1 MPDSNAGPG
10 PTIEAGQ
17 DVSVGRDVVG
27 RDSNQQSQTVT
38 VRSDSSARLVAVVGL
53 ILVAIL
59 ALLAGLALIWRG
71 AFGVPASVP
80 TSAPTLPAPTL
91 ALLAPTLAPPAPTL
105 APATA
110 TPAPPCPYAGR
121 TDDDTIRQLIQAEAE
136 AVNRRSL
143 DIITAIFAPDTVI
156 TDYAAPRNW
165 ASPLARYQDY
175 LFREFQFRE
184 VEHFDI
190 LAVGQD
196 AAGAAVW
203 YTSGSRGYYQEGQGG
218 WQTFFN
224 GSLISQPRTD
234 YGSDHWTF
242 GRTSAGC
249 WKITRFDLNAGHIAF
264 PP

>member
-17 DVSVGRDVVG
+17 DVNVGRDVVG
-27 RDSNQQSQTVT
+27 RDSVQNSQSIT
-38 VRSDSSARLVAVVGL
+38 VRPDSSARLVAVVGL

-71 AFGVPASVP
+71 GLGIPAN
-80 TSAPTLPAPTL
+80 APTLPAPTL
-91 ALLAPTLAPPAPTL
+91 PAPTLPVPTLAVPAPTLAPPT
-105 APATA
+105 ATA
-110 TPAPPCPYAGR
+110 APPCPYAGR

-136 AVNRRSL
+136 AVNGQSL
-143 DIITAIFAPDTVI
+143 DVITAIFAPDAVI
-156 TDYAAPRNW
+156 TDYAGQRSWP
-165 ASPLARYQDY
+165 SPLARYQDY
-175 LFREFQFRE
+175 LFREFQFRA

-190 LAVGQD
+190 VAVGQD
-196 AAGAAVW
+196 TAGAAVW
-203 YTSGSRGYYQEGQGG
+203 YTSGSRGYYQEGQGS

-249 WKITRFDLNAGHIAF
+249 WMITRFDLNAGHIAF